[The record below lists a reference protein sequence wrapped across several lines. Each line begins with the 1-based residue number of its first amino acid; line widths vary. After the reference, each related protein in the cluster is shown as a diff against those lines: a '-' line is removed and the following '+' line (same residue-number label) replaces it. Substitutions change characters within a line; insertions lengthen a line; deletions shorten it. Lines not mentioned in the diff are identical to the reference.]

1 MFYFQVNV
9 NFSFVSGFGFS
20 LAFLPT
26 MTMVGRYFDKRRTL
40 ANALAWLGACTGNF
54 AFPPF
59 FQFLI
64 DCYGWRGAL
73 VVISGIALNC
83 CVCGALLK
91 PIRHPAGDTTVRST
105 YHQGETIT
113 GDNVYRPEKD
123 VTYTTAL
130 PKAYG
135 RSKMSGF
142 TLLRK
147 RQFVL
152 YLFSFA
158 FLYFG
163 YYVPFVHLVP
173 RAVYLGA
180 GEYQAAF
187 LISILSVGDI
197 IGRVV
202 IGMVPEFP
210 KYGKLHK
217 YVMTASM
224 LGVCS
229 LLCPLAVTYTAMLVH
244 SVVYGFVNGL
254 IIPLTFAVAADLVGT
269 ERLASAIGLLMMAEG
284 ISASAGPPVAGA
296 LHDLTGNYNMSFLA
310 AGSSMVLAGIIMI
323 PVMLSNNKK
332 EQPQF
337 NAELV
342 NSTERDDDRLETV
355 YERLTTL

>member
-1 MFYFQVNV
+1 
-9 NFSFVSGFGFS
+9 
-20 LAFLPT
+20 

-91 PIRHPAGDTTVRST
+91 PIRHPADDTTVRST

-310 AGSSMVLAGIIMI
+310 AGSSMVLAGVTMI
-323 PVMLSNNKK
+323 PVMLSNSKK

-337 NAELV
+337 NAGLV